1 MYQFFHRPTPVII
14 MIFIFHLGHLLLE
27 AVSELLAQL
36 LDPALVARRHHTP
49 RLTLMFRM
57 RMLMRK
63 RMLTRMRM
71 LMRMRM
77 ILMIFTLA
85 ACCSEMS
92 PTGFDAF
99 RSRSKS
105 ALLSVDIYHFQHH
118 HHIMY
123 MYNQYYYHMISISI
137 EFRFQS

>member
-1 MYQFFHRPTPVII
+1 MYHFFHRPTPVII
-14 MIFIFHLGHLLLE
+14 MIFILHLGHLLLE

-36 LDPALVARRHHTP
+36 FDPALVARRHHTP

-57 RMLMRK
+57 RMLMR
-63 RMLTRMRM
+63 MWM

-85 ACCSEMS
+85 ACCSKMS

-118 HHIMY
+118 HHVCT
-123 MYNQYYYHMISISI
+123 ISITI
-137 EFRFQS
+137 I

>member
-1 MYQFFHRPTPVII
+1 MLKACLMYQFFHRPTPVII
-14 MIFIFHLGHLLLE
+14 MIFILHLGHLLLE

-36 LDPALVARRHHTP
+36 FDPALVARRHHTP
-49 RLTLMFRM
+49 RLTLMF
-57 RMLMRK
+57 
-63 RMLTRMRM
+63 RMRM

-118 HHIMY
+118 HHVCT
-123 MYNQYYYHMISISI
+123 ISITI
-137 EFRFQS
+137 I

>member
-1 MYQFFHRPTPVII
+1 MYHFFHRPTPVII
-14 MIFIFHLGHLLLE
+14 MIFILHLGHFLLE

-36 LDPALVARRHHTP
+36 FDPALVARRHHTP

-57 RMLMRK
+57 RMLMR
-63 RMLTRMRM
+63 MWM

-118 HHIMY
+118 HHVCT
-123 MYNQYYYHMISISI
+123 ISITI
-137 EFRFQS
+137 I

>member
-1 MYQFFHRPTPVII
+1 MYHFFHRPTPVII
-14 MIFIFHLGHLLLE
+14 MIFILHLGHLLLE

-36 LDPALVARRHHTP
+36 FDPALVARRHHTP

-57 RMLMRK
+57 RMLMRN
-63 RMLTRMRM
+63 
-71 LMRMRM
+71 RM
-77 ILMIFTLA
+77 ILRIFTLA
-85 ACCSEMS
+85 VCCSEMS

-118 HHIMY
+118 HHVCT
-123 MYNQYYYHMISISI
+123 ISITI
-137 EFRFQS
+137 I

>member
-1 MYQFFHRPTPVII
+1 MYHFFHRPTPVII
-14 MIFIFHLGHLLLE
+14 MIFILHLGHLLLE

-36 LDPALVARRHHTP
+36 FDPALVARRHHTP

-57 RMLMRK
+57 RMLM
-63 RMLTRMRM
+63 
-71 LMRMRM
+71 LMR
-77 ILMIFTLA
+77 IFTLA

-118 HHIMY
+118 HHVCT
-123 MYNQYYYHMISISI
+123 ISITI
-137 EFRFQS
+137 I

>member
-1 MYQFFHRPTPVII
+1 MYHFFHRPTPVII
-14 MIFIFHLGHLLLE
+14 MIFILHLGHLLLE

-36 LDPALVARRHHTP
+36 FDPALVARRHHTP

-57 RMLMRK
+57 RMLMR
-63 RMLTRMRM
+63 MWM

-118 HHIMY
+118 HHVCT
-123 MYNQYYYHMISISI
+123 ISITI
-137 EFRFQS
+137 I

>member
-1 MYQFFHRPTPVII
+1 MFDVSVFSPPYSGYHYDLYL
-14 MIFIFHLGHLLLE
+14 FHLGHFLLE

-36 LDPALVARRHHTP
+36 FDPALVARRHHTP

-57 RMLMRK
+57 M
-63 RMLTRMRM
+63 M

-118 HHIMY
+118 HHVCT
-123 MYNQYYYHMISISI
+123 ISITI
-137 EFRFQS
+137 I